1 MTSYDSVDVFLAV
14 TKVLKPILYPEHSSM
29 EVDEW
34 AGKILE
40 ELDSAKTV

>member
-1 MTSYDSVDVFLAV
+1 VKTYDSVDVFLAV
-14 TKVLKPILYPEHSSM
+14 TKILKPALYPEYSGM

-40 ELDSAKTV
+40 ELDRSKTV